1 MKKSIIALIGILII
15 ITITSSLAR
24 ANSGGISF
32 QLSPAE
38 GEDAH
43 FIYDLKPGS
52 QIEDKLTISNHGDI
66 PVTVNLYPADAATGA
81 AGGVV
86 VDTEAEAPQLMG
98 SWIMLEKEQIT
109 VPASSALNVD
119 FSINVPD
126 APPAGKLAAG
136 IVAQDVEVSEGTSAL
151 SVSSVQ
157 RSVVMILGTA
167 PGELIPDLKIANVEV
182 GHSSGMPSFGI
193 ELMNEGTTYVH
204 PTGRLLVESPSGET
218 ISELPISLDLFMPRT
233 EITHRVRSED
243 FLQTGD
249 YIVDVKLN
257 YGSTSPAHWR
267 SEFTITDA
275 EVEAAIAQAEL
286 AAEASQSESPVIII
300 QENGSNTI
308 VSAAGIS
315 IIALM
320 GSALTFLFLTRRK
333 EQSDTPGNNKN

>member
-1 MKKSIIALIGILII
+1 MKKPLIALIGILIVV
-15 ITITSSLAR
+15 TITSSLAE

-32 QLSPAE
+32 QLSPAQ

-43 FIYDLKPGS
+43 FVYDLEPGT
-52 QIEDKLTISNHGDI
+52 QIKDKLTISNHGDT

-86 VDTEAEAPQLMG
+86 VDTDNETPKLMG
-98 SWIMLEKEQIT
+98 SWINLSKEQIT

-119 FSINVPD
+119 FSINIPD

-167 PGELIPDLKIANVEV
+167 PGELIPDLKISNVEV

-204 PTGRLLVESPSGET
+204 PTGRLLVESSSGEE
-218 ISELPISLDLFMPRT
+218 ISELPISLGLFMPRT
-233 EITHRVRSED
+233 EITHRVRSEE

-249 YIVDVKLN
+249 YIVDVKLD

-267 SEFTITDA
+267 SEFAITDA

-286 AAEASQSESPVIII
+286 AAEASESESPVIII
-300 QENGSNTI
+300 QETGSNTI
-308 VSAAGIS
+308 VTAAGIS

-320 GSALTFLFLTRRK
+320 GSALTFLFITRRK
-333 EQSDTPGNNKN
+333 EQSVQKENNND

>member
-1 MKKSIIALIGILII
+1 MKKPIIALIGVLIV
-15 ITITSSLAR
+15 ITITSGLAR

-32 QLSPAE
+32 QLSPAQS
-38 GEDAH
+38 EDAH
-43 FIYDLKPGS
+43 FIYDLEPGE
-52 QIEDKLTISNHGDI
+52 QIKDKLTISNHGDT

-86 VDTEAEAPQLMG
+86 VDTEADAPQLMG
-98 SWIMLEKEQIT
+98 SWITLDREQIT

-119 FSINVPD
+119 FVINVPQET
-126 APPAGKLAAG
+126 PAGKLAAG

-167 PGELIPDLKIANVEV
+167 PGELIPDLKIPNVEV

-204 PTGRLLVESPSGET
+204 PTGRLLIESPSGDAIT
-218 ISELPISLDLFMPRT
+218 ELPISLDLFMPRT
-233 EITHRVRSED
+233 GITHRVRSDE

-249 YIVDVKLN
+249 YIVDVKLD
-257 YGSTSPAHWR
+257 YGLEEPAHWR
-267 SEFTITDA
+267 SEFVITDA

-286 AAEASQSESPVIII
+286 AAEANESESPVIII

-308 VSAAGIS
+308 VTAAGIS

-320 GSALTFLFLTRRK
+320 GSALTFLFITRRK
-333 EQSDTPGNNKN
+333 EQTVKQAKKND